1 LRIFYVNDGL
11 HTAGGQMINLE
22 HVASLRAM
30 GFDARFLI
38 LRNPGE
44 APGAFTPSFPPPH
57 EGLPWQRTADDLAA
71 DDYVVLPEMFGRGFK
86 TLADT
91 PARRVIHNQNPY
103 YTFGAFPDLAALE
116 RWGCKAIIA
125 GSEFG
130 AGRLKAM
137 GWRGPVAPVRVFVD
151 PLFAQDPMTPRPLQV
166 AFMPRKRAM
175 EARLV
180 HGILSSL
187 RPDLA
192 DVPWVALADMSRVQV
207 AEAIRRTAVFLSMSW
222 YEGLG
227 LPPLEALAAGTLVV
241 GYHGYGGLEY
251 ATPENGDW
259 FEDERHVEIA
269 QVLAARLDAWK
280 AGETFEA
287 RRRAGAAS
295 AAAFSRERFEAELR
309 AAWEMVFALG

>member
-1 LRIFYVNDGL
+1 MRIFYVNDGL

-22 HVASLRAM
+22 HVASLRRM

-38 LRNPGE
+38 LRNPAE
-44 APGAFTPSFPPPH
+44 APGAFTPRFPPPH
-57 EGLPWQRTADDLAA
+57 EGLPWQWTADDLTPE
-71 DDYVVLPEMFGRGFK
+71 DYVVLPEMFGRGLK
-86 TLADT
+86 TLRDT
-91 PARRVIHNQNPY
+91 SARKVIHNQNPY
-103 YTFGAFPDLAALE
+103 YTFGAFPDLGAVAA
-116 RWGCKAIIA
+116 WGCRAIIA
-125 GSEFG
+125 GSVFG
-130 AGRLKAM
+130 AERLKAM
-137 GWRGPVAPVRVFVD
+137 GWRGPIAPVRVFVD
-151 PLFAQDPMTPRPLQV
+151 PLFAQDPMAPRPLQV
-166 AFMPRKRAM
+166 AFMPRKRGF

-180 HGILSSL
+180 HGVLHSL
-187 RPDLA
+187 RPDLK
-192 DVPWVALADMSRVQV
+192 DVPWAAVADMSRAQA
-207 AEAIRRTAVFLSMSW
+207 AEVVRRSAVFLSLSY

-251 ATPENGDW
+251 ATAENGDW

-269 QVLAARLDAWK
+269 QVLASRLDALK

-309 AAWEMVFALG
+309 AAWDMVFALG